1 GDPLFGLDTPT
12 LRGAWETPPY
22 LHDGSASTLRD
33 VLTTS
38 NPDGMH
44 GHVSALLPEQV
55 DQLVAYL
62 LQIDGATPP
71 RRLPFEPPAPDPAAV
86 DETPG
91 GEGSPPEVD
100 EDPADADAAGSAGAS
115 DDELASDD
123 TSSTGSGPLPS
134 GSAPAAGAGA
144 GGEPT
149 SSQGASDVDDSGC
162 SVLGKRARPLSK
174 SWCLVLLGLLWSA
187 VRR

>member
-1 GDPLFGLDTPT
+1 SDSERGLLHDVGTITPSSGTRAGEPLFGLDTPT

-44 GHVSALLPEQV
+44 GYVSALLPEQV

-62 LQIDGATPP
+62 LQIDGETPP

-86 DETPG
+86 D
-91 GEGSPPEVD
+91 
-100 EDPADADAAGSAGAS
+100 
-115 DDELASDD
+115 
-123 TSSTGSGPLPS
+123 
-134 GSAPAAGAGA
+134 
-144 GGEPT
+144 
-149 SSQGASDVDDSGC
+149 
-162 SVLGKRARPLSK
+162 
-174 SWCLVLLGLLWSA
+174 
-187 VRR
+187 